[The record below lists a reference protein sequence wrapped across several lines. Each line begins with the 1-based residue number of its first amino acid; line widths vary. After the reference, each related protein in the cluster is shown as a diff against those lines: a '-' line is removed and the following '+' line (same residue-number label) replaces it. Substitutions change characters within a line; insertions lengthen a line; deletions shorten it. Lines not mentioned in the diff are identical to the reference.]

1 MKNDSLFLS
10 ICIPTYNQVNY
21 LKKVMDSILI
31 QSFTNYEIII
41 SDDSTSDDV
50 FFLIDSYINNYS
62 DKLIRYYRN
71 APSLG
76 SPTNWNFAIRKA
88 RGKYIKIMH
97 HDDWFPNNSIL
108 EKYVEKLNYNCKT
121 IVFGGCKTL
130 IVRQK
135 IEVVNLPSID
145 QFTTIKKKPFNL
157 IFGNLIGSPSAIIFP
172 NIQVEFDSSLKWLVD
187 IDFYL
192 KLLIEYDFE
201 LNYIQEVTIDNVLD
215 DHNITNE
222 CLYDFEINLK
232 EYSYIYSK
240 YRYRFN
246 LKEKLVVLIFIYRH
260 LISIKKKSKI
270 TTLLRL
276 LKRVL

>member
-1 MKNDSLFLS
+1 
-10 ICIPTYNQVNY
+10 
-21 LKKVMDSILI
+21 MDSILM

-50 FFLIDSYINNYS
+50 SILIDSYIITYP

-71 APSLG
+71 SPSLG
-76 SPTNWNFAIRKA
+76 SPTNWNFAISQAK
-88 RGKYIKIMH
+88 GKFIKIMH

-108 EKYVEKLNYNCKT
+108 EKYVEKLNTNCKT
-121 IVFGGCKTL
+121 IVFGGSNTL
-130 IVRQK
+130 IVRQSK
-135 IEVVNLPSID
+135 ERINLPTIE
-145 QFTTIKKKPFNL
+145 QFTIIKKKPINL
-157 IFGNLIGSPSAIIFP
+157 IFGNLIGSPSSIIFP
-172 NIQVEFDSSLKWLVD
+172 NIQVEFDSNLKWLVD

-201 LNYIQEVTIDNVLD
+201 LNYIHEVTIDNVLD

-232 EYSYIYSK
+232 EYSYIFSK
-240 YRYRFN
+240 YRNSFN
-246 LKEKLVVLIFIYRH
+246 FKEKIIVLNFIYKY
-260 LISIKKKSKI
+260 LISIKNKGKFI
-270 TTLLRL
+270 TVLRL